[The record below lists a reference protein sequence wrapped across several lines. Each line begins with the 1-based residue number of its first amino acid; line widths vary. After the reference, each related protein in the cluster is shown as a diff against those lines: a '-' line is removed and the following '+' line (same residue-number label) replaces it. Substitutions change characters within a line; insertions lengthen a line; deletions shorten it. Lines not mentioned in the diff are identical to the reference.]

1 MNTFRRILLAGL
13 LLRATVNIIRPE
25 MAEEDNTNLV
35 QKAKKTF
42 VEMQKDIEEEWSAN
56 ALGFNKHDFLF
67 KREKTLPFDVVRI
80 LTVPSPYRSESM
92 LHLARVGLI
101 ATTEAF
107 SEFPLTMQTLMVK
120 YSWYERFENRRVIIR
135 QGQTAINFYFI
146 ISGSMVVSVSRQD
159 KSSGEPFEESVA
171 ILRPGQSFGELSL
184 IYGGKRSATIVCNTK
199 VEVLVMSR
207 ADFIRVFMNSSDA
220 TKAEHM
226 VFLRQHPMIPDT
238 VTEALTGADSNV
250 FLFTYFRRD
259 MTICQDSNTSEW
271 IYLIKAGQ
279 CKIVKDVRLCPTK
292 LKPVRRRPR
301 KLTQRDDQGGK
312 SISSMMKSSVAQS
325 GDQDD
330 ESKEKYFV
338 ILKLLEAN
346 SIFGLETIA
355 FESLGGTTS
364 VALVSDGAEC
374 IAISKKF
381 FCKHCPTVFM
391 NWIRRQ
397 VQPFPDE
404 KSLETKL
411 AIYRDWRIYR
421 EQAIEECLV
430 ASDQIQARQTSMRI
444 S

>member
-1 MNTFRRILLAGL
+1 
-13 LLRATVNIIRPE
+13 
-25 MAEEDNTNLV
+25 
-35 QKAKKTF
+35 
-42 VEMQKDIEEEWSAN
+42 
-56 ALGFNKHDFLF
+56 
-67 KREKTLPFDVVRI
+67 
-80 LTVPSPYRSESM
+80 
-92 LHLARVGLI
+92 
-101 ATTEAF
+101 
-107 SEFPLTMQTLMVK
+107 
-120 YSWYERFENRRVIIR
+120 
-135 QGQTAINFYFI
+135 
-146 ISGSMVVSVSRQD
+146 
-159 KSSGEPFEESVA
+159 
-171 ILRPGQSFGELSL
+171 
-184 IYGGKRSATIVCNTK
+184 
-199 VEVLVMSR
+199 
-207 ADFIRVFMNSSDA
+207 
-220 TKAEHM
+220 
-226 VFLRQHPMIPDT
+226 
-238 VTEALTGADSNV
+238 
-250 FLFTYFRRD
+250 
-259 MTICQDSNTSEW
+259 MTICQDSNTNEW

-292 LKPVRRRPR
+292 LKPVRCRPR
-301 KLTQRDDQGGK
+301 KLTQRDDQGGR
-312 SISSMMKSSVAQS
+312 SISSMTKSSVSVAHSLQVILSTGINHGTIKISPFDSVSPHTSSPWFKVAES

-330 ESKEKYFV
+330 ESKKKYFV

-411 AIYRDWRIYR
+411 ATYRDWRIYR

-430 ASDQIQARQTSMRI
+430 ASDQIEARQTSMRI